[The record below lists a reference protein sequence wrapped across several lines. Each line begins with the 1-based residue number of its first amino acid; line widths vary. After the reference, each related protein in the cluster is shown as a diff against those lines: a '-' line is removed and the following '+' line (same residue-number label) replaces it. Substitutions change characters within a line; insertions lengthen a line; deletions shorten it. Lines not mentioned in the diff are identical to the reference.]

1 VVDSSDPC
9 GSYHKRVAHPL
20 RRSSSEKIQKY
31 QWYAYPV
38 CVRLI
43 LWSGGLTNVAG
54 RQLRAPVNPG
64 GTFRTKVCKG
74 VEIEENN
81 RNCEY
86 FGAVTAH

>member
-1 VVDSSDPC
+1 MDSSDPC

-20 RRSSSEKIQKY
+20 RRSSGEKNSKI
-31 QWYAYPV
+31 PV
-38 CVRLI
+38 VCISSMCKVD
-43 LWSGGLTNVAG
+43 LWSGGLTNVPG

-64 GTFRTKVCKG
+64 GTFLTKVCKR
-74 VEIEENN
+74 VELEENN